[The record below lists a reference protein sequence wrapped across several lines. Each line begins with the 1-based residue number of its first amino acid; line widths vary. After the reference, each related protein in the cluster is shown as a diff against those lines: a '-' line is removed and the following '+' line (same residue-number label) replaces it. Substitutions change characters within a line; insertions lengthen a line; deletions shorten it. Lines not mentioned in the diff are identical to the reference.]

1 MRLNIMIKRLGL
13 VEFENIFP
21 RMADAFPPEEI
32 KSYNQFVNLLS
43 TDNYVLYGYFDEE
56 KLVGYALLCVKDN
69 LLWLDYLNIFSEY
82 QDKHYGSKFV
92 REILKFAPDTQG
104 MFLEVEAIESD
115 DYNDNKVRRM
125 RFYNRLNIVQ
135 LDVNYLFP
143 TVEGSVPLNL
153 CFIPNDTIT
162 FLEKE
167 SIKDMVAFVVKT
179 VHKDIPHAWQVM
191 RTYYDDIKD
200 VEIFHFSMS
209 DIDVE
214 NENEVNALGRLIYHT
229 DPFIYPALLDSID
242 NSVACAKALLLSD
255 SMFNTRYIKVA
266 KINGN
271 VAGYMQILEEA
282 TPETNHSEIERAI
295 KESLGYLPRDFNQV
309 MEGYFDLFDGNWEG
323 TQIVSLAVLPEYRG
337 MKIASKMLYSLSSK
351 KTYSLACIK
360 DNFAARE
367 LYRKCG
373 FVLLYEYP
381 GYIDVP
387 CVELIKKGDN

>member
-1 MRLNIMIKRLGL
+1 MIKRLGL
-13 VEFENIFP
+13 SEFENIFP
-21 RMADAFPPEEI
+21 KMEEAFPPEEI
-32 KSYNQFVNLLS
+32 KSYDQFVSLLS
-43 TDNYVLYGYFDEE
+43 TDNYVLYGYYDEE
-56 KLVGYALLCVKDN
+56 TLVGYALLCVKDD

-92 REILKFAPDTQG
+92 KEILKFQPNTQG
-104 MFLEVEAIESD
+104 MFLEVEPIDSD

-143 TVEGSVPLNL
+143 TVEGSIPLNL

-167 SIKDMVAFVVKT
+167 SIQDMVSFVIKT

-191 RTYYDDIKD
+191 RTYYDEIKD
-200 VEIFHFSMS
+200 TEIFHFHMS
-209 DIDVE
+209 DVDLD
-214 NENEVNALGRLIYHT
+214 NENEVNAIGRLIYHT

-242 NSVACAKALLLSD
+242 NSVACAKALLKSE
-255 SMFNTRYIKVA
+255 SIFNKRYIMAA

-271 VAGYMQILEEA
+271 IAGYMQLLEG
-282 TPETNHSEIERAI
+282 PVDGNHEEMEKAI
-295 KESLGYLPRDFNQV
+295 KKSLGYLPRDFDKV
-309 MEGYFDLFDGNWEG
+309 MADYFDLFDGNWEG
-323 TQIVSLAVLPEYRG
+323 TQIVSLAVLPEYRN
-337 MKIASKMLYSLSSK
+337 MKVASKMLYSLPGN

-360 DNFAARE
+360 DNHAARE

-381 GYIDVP
+381 GYVGVP
-387 CVELIKKGDN
+387 CVELVKKGEK